1 MVLFLLVR
9 SRKSF
14 IGGTAMTDLDLC
26 FISATEATEAIVA
39 FKARKLSPVLDWKTR
54 WPAL

>member
-1 MVLFLLVR
+1 
-9 SRKSF
+9 
-14 IGGTAMTDLDLC
+14 MTDLDLC

-54 WPAL
+54 WPVL